1 MKDGDYNYADAF
13 KKMMLQKEHH
23 RSYEV
28 IVADLQNELRPVKEE
43 SFLIHAMRMIL
54 ELDFRSTSP
63 LYQHLQSPMRQT
75 LYMMDV
81 YYSIVDREE
90 SVEMDN
96 ERWDRIAVLL
106 DEIETTYF
114 INIGFP
120 NDGDIF
126 HDDRDEQIEVA
137 LSTFMGY
144 FGNALLNYEEQTY
157 DRIQRYLKPYD
168 SYIQSHYDFSVDQAL
183 SFILHVRKLNNDKL
197 NELIH
202 LYADTYS
209 FYASHPEEWQKL
221 TQRFI
226 DRGVTDPNDW
236 RNQPELSGMMKTLTT
251 NPGEIHLHSRE
262 ELLDVEI
269 DSTVLQRILE
279 FFSYDKESI
288 KGQTVYFA
296 NKHHSE
302 SHPLIQIGDRYVCPI
317 NKFLL
322 EGMFYRMNNELMRDS
337 KVGQKYKQD
346 KDKAFEKKVE
356 ELFRDFFPSKTK
368 IFTNYSVDGVSENDL
383 LVLIGDSC
391 IIVEIKNCGF
401 REPLRD
407 PLKAFPRI
415 QRDYSNAIQLGYEQC
430 RRVEDVLLS
439 GRDIDI
445 LDAANKKKVHY
456 HLKSKNIVNVWSIVV
471 TDFKYGTIQTD
482 LSSLLKK
489 DDDAL
494 FPWSVCID
502 DIEAFLLLMRKLLK
516 GIASNRFIEFLDYR
530 ERLHGHVLCSDEL
543 EICGWYLND
552 REQFK
557 EYADRESLIN
567 TTPNMGTIFDA
578 YYRVGL
584 GFKNEFDMVHKRHY
598 QLPDY
603 PRQFALKEIT
613 GEDLSKDE

>member
-1 MKDGDYNYADAF
+1 MMKDGDYNYVEAY
-13 KKMMLQKEHH
+13 KKMMFLKEHH
-23 RSYEV
+23 RSIEAV
-28 IVADLQNELRPVKEE
+28 VADLQTELKPVKEE
-43 SFLIHAMRMIL
+43 SLLIHAMRMIL
-54 ELDFRSTSP
+54 ELDSRLTSP

-75 LYMMDV
+75 LYLVDV
-81 YYSIVDREE
+81 YYSIIDREE

-106 DEIETTYF
+106 DEIEMTYF

-120 NDGDIF
+120 NDGDVF
-126 HDDRDEQIEVA
+126 HDERDEQIGVA

-144 FGNALLNYEEQTY
+144 FWNALMSYEEQTH
-157 DRIQRYLKPYD
+157 DRILRYLKPYD
-168 SYIQSHYDFSVDQAL
+168 SYIQSHYGFSVEQAL
-183 SFILHVRKLNNDKL
+183 LFIVHVRKLNNDKL

-202 LYADTYS
+202 SYTDTYS
-209 FYASHPEEWQKL
+209 FYSTHPEEWYKL
-221 TQRFI
+221 TQKFI
-226 DRGVTDPNDW
+226 ELGVTDPHDW
-236 RNQPELSGMMKTLTT
+236 WNQPELSGMMKTLTT

-288 KGQTVYFA
+288 KGQTVYYA
-296 NKHHSE
+296 DKHHSE

-322 EGMFYRMNNELMRDS
+322 EGMFYRMDNELMRDS

-401 REPLRD
+401 REPFRD

-445 LDAANKKKVHY
+445 LDAANKKKF
-456 HLKSKNIVNVWSIVV
+456 I
-471 TDFKYGTIQTD
+471 TI
-482 LSSLLKK
+482 
-489 DDDAL
+489 
-494 FPWSVCID
+494 
-502 DIEAFLLLMRKLLK
+502 
-516 GIASNRFIEFLDYR
+516 
-530 ERLHGHVLCSDEL
+530 
-543 EICGWYLND
+543 
-552 REQFK
+552 
-557 EYADRESLIN
+557 
-567 TTPNMGTIFDA
+567 
-578 YYRVGL
+578 
-584 GFKNEFDMVHKRHY
+584 
-598 QLPDY
+598 
-603 PRQFALKEIT
+603 
-613 GEDLSKDE
+613 

>member
-1 MKDGDYNYADAF
+1 MQDGEYNYIEAF
-13 KKMMLQKEHH
+13 KKMMFLKEHH
-23 RSYEV
+23 RPVEAV
-28 IVADLQNELRPVKEE
+28 VADLQSELRPVKEV
-43 SFLIHAMRMIL
+43 SLLIHAMRMIL
-54 ELDFRSTSP
+54 ELDFRSTSL

-75 LYMMDV
+75 LYLVDV
-81 YYSIVDREE
+81 FYSIIDREE
-90 SVEMDN
+90 SVEMDDK
-96 ERWDRIAVLL
+96 RWDRIAVLL
-106 DEIETTYF
+106 DEIEMTYF
-114 INIGFP
+114 INIGFS
-120 NDGDIF
+120 NDDDYF
-126 HDDRDEQIEVA
+126 HDERDEQVGVA

-144 FGNALLNYEEQTY
+144 FGNALMSYEEQTH
-157 DRIQRYLKPYD
+157 DRILRYLKPYD
-168 SYIQSHYDFSVDQAL
+168 SYIQSHYGFSVEQAL
-183 SFILHVRKLNNDKL
+183 LFIVHVRKLNNDKL
-197 NELIH
+197 NEVIH
-202 LYADTYS
+202 SYTDTYS
-209 FYASHPEEWQKL
+209 FYSTHPEEWYKL
-221 TQRFI
+221 TQKFI
-226 DRGVTDPNDW
+226 ERGVTDPHDW
-236 RNQPELSGMMKTLTT
+236 WNQPELSGMMKTLTT

-288 KGQTVYFA
+288 KGQTVYYA
-296 NKHHSE
+296 DKHHSE

-317 NKFLL
+317 NKFLI
-322 EGMFYRMNNELMRDS
+322 EGMFYRMDNELMRDS

-415 QRDYSNAIQLGYEQC
+415 QRDYFKA
-430 RRVEDVLLS
+430 
-439 GRDIDI
+439 I

-456 HLKSKNIVNVWSIVV
+456 HLKSKNIVDVWSIVV

-489 DDDAL
+489 DEDAL

-502 DIEAFLLLMRKLLK
+502 DIEAFFLLLRKLLK

-613 GEDLSKDE
+613 GEDLSMDE

>member
-1 MKDGDYNYADAF
+1 MIDGEYNYEEAF
-13 KKMMLQKEHH
+13 KKMMFLKEHH
-23 RSYEV
+23 RPMEA
-28 IVADLQNELRPVKEE
+28 IVADLQSELRPVKEE
-43 SFLIHAMRMIL
+43 SLLIHAMRMIL

-63 LYQHLQSPMRQT
+63 LYQYLQSPMRQT
-75 LYMMDV
+75 LYLVDV
-81 YYSIVDREE
+81 FYSIIEREE
-90 SVEMDN
+90 SVEMDDK
-96 ERWDRIAVLL
+96 RWDRIAVLL
-106 DEIETTYF
+106 DEIEMTYF
-114 INIGFP
+114 INIGFS
-120 NDGDIF
+120 NDGDYF
-126 HDDRDEQIEVA
+126 HDERDEQVGVA

-144 FGNALLNYEEQTY
+144 FGNALMSYEEQTY
-157 DRIQRYLKPYD
+157 DRIVRYLKPYD
-168 SYIQSHYDFSVDQAL
+168 SYISSHYGFTVDQAL
-183 SFILHVRKLNNDKL
+183 AFILHVRQLNNDKL

-202 LYADTYS
+202 SYTDTYS
-209 FYASHPEEWQKL
+209 FYATHPEEWCKL
-221 TQRFI
+221 TQKFI
-226 DRGVTDPNDW
+226 DRGVTDPYDW
-236 RNQPELSGMMKTLTT
+236 WNQPELSGMLKTLTT
-251 NPGEIHLHSRE
+251 NPGEIHLHSRK

-288 KGQTVYFA
+288 KGQTVYYA
-296 NKHHSE
+296 DKHHSE

-322 EGMFYRMNNELMRDS
+322 EGMFYRMDNELTRDS

-401 REPLRD
+401 REPFRD

-456 HLKSKNIVNVWSIVV
+456 HLKSKNIVDVWSIVV

-489 DDDAL
+489 DEDAL

-502 DIEAFLLLMRKLLK
+502 DIEAFFLLMCKLLK
-516 GIASNRFIEFLDYR
+516 GIAPNRFIEFLDYR
-530 ERLHGHVLCSDEL
+530 GRLHGHVLCSDEL

-557 EYADRESLIN
+557 EYADSESLIN
-567 TTPNMGTIFDA
+567 TTPKMGTIFDA

-584 GFKNEFDMVHKRHY
+584 GFKNEFEIEYKKQY
-598 QLPDY
+598 PLPDY
-603 PRQFALKEIT
+603 PRQFRLKEIT
-613 GEDLSKDE
+613 DEDFVKG